1 MSSPLKERQYSS
13 QRQFNKML
21 TAQLGMSQQ
30 NSVISSFQQHHGG
43 QFLSKRES
51 QVPLEEMEF
60 NIKQI
65 QFTSSAQLAQGPTAT
80 A

>member
-1 MSSPLKERQYSS
+1 
-13 QRQFNKML
+13 ML

-60 NIKQI
+60 NIK
-65 QFTSSAQLAQGPTAT
+65 
-80 A
+80 